1 MVRLGLTG
9 GIGSGKSTVAKIL
22 VEQGATLIDADDIS
36 RATTASGGA
45 AITLIAAQFGPG
57 VVNADGS
64 MNRGAMRQRIFSD
77 SNARQ
82 QLEAIIH
89 PLVSNESARQA
100 EVARQAGCALLVF
113 DIPLLVE
120 SSRWRNQLDRV
131 LVVDCEGA
139 AGGKGARVRPHGQP
153 GAEQRN
159 AVPVAVGQGNAHF
172 VRQAAGR
179 DGEGGSAR
187 ERPRLGPVARP
198 RRRCTLSNPEMRAG
212 VPGSGLGFAVGGGG
226 VEITPAPLAI
236 ANTLAGS
243 H

>member
-9 GIGSGKSTVAKIL
+9 GIGSGKSTVAKML

-45 AITLIAAQFGPG
+45 AITSIAAQFGPG

-64 MNRGAMRQRIFSD
+64 MNRDGMRQRIFSD

-131 LVVDCEGA
+131 LVVDCEVTTQISRVLQRSGWTQAMVANVIASQATRTQRLA
-139 AGGKGARVRPHGQP
+139 AADLVIYNNALTLDDLAAQVR
-153 GAEQRN
+153 EILLRI
-159 AVPVAVGQGNAHF
+159 
-172 VRQAAGR
+172 
-179 DGEGGSAR
+179 
-187 ERPRLGPVARP
+187 
-198 RRRCTLSNPEMRAG
+198 TL
-212 VPGSGLGFAVGGGG
+212 
-226 VEITPAPLAI
+226 
-236 ANTLAGS
+236 
-243 H
+243 

>member
-1 MVRLGLTG
+1 MLRLGLTG
-9 GIGSGKSTVAKIL
+9 GIGSGKSTVANML

-45 AITLIAAQFGPG
+45 AITSIAAQFGPG

-64 MNRGAMRQRIFSD
+64 MNRDAMRQRIFSD

-131 LVVDCEGA
+131 LVVDCEVTTQISRVLQRSGWTQAMA
-139 AGGKGARVRPHGQP
+139 ANVIASQATRTQRLAAADLVIYNNALRLDDLAAQVR
-153 GAEQRN
+153 EILLRI
-159 AVPVAVGQGNAHF
+159 
-172 VRQAAGR
+172 
-179 DGEGGSAR
+179 
-187 ERPRLGPVARP
+187 
-198 RRRCTLSNPEMRAG
+198 TL
-212 VPGSGLGFAVGGGG
+212 
-226 VEITPAPLAI
+226 
-236 ANTLAGS
+236 
-243 H
+243 